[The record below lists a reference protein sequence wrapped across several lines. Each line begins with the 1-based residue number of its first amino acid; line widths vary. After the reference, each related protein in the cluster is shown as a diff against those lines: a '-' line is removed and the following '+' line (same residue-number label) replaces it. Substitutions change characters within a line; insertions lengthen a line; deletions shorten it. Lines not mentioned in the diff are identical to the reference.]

1 MKRKLTLLGIAA
13 IAMSASAQ
21 MGMYS
26 FGIGPLNTAT
36 NSNYAT
42 TAGYFAGY
50 NGKYDTRTSL
60 FGSLAGQNSYSAQR
74 SVGVGYGALYMASNL
89 TDCVAIGD
97 RAGARWRNASGWV
110 QVGNAFVYTNG
121 YLNIGNGL
129 IKGNAQSGF
138 EFAGGRLLFPYSVT
152 VGGARG
158 LVFGDEYGA
167 GIAVINRGGA
177 QCLEIWPDFAR
188 GPAKVVIGGEVN
200 TPAVTF
206 SAGNGYITGDQYG
219 VVEIGN
225 GLKVAGTVTTTVDV
239 IAEEAIVGQSVII
252 QDGSTAGTLRFRNQ
266 SGTDQML
273 ISFES
278 GNLCVYTN
286 GVKAGRISIVPDP

>member
-1 MKRKLTLLGIAA
+1 MKRLALAIILAA
-13 IAMSASAQ
+13 GAALATPHGSF
-21 MGMYS
+21 S
-26 FGIGPLNTAT
+26 FGIGPNNDTT
-36 NSNYAT
+36 NSNYT
-42 TAGYFAGY
+42 TTIGYSAGSEASANTRDFFGGTFAGAMAH
-50 NGKYDTRTSL
+50 NNK
-60 FGSLAGQNSYSAQR
+60 R
-74 SVGVGYGALYMASNL
+74 SVGLGYGSFYMASNV

-110 QVGNAFVYTNG
+110 QIGDAFVYTNG

-138 EFAGGRLLFPYSVT
+138 EFAGGQLLFPYSVT

-188 GPAKVVIGGEVN
+188 GPAKVFIGGEVN

-206 SAGNGYITGDQYG
+206 SAGHGYITGDQYG
-219 VVEIGN
+219 VVNIGS
-225 GLKVAGTVTTTVDV
+225 GLTVAGTVITTGDV

-252 QDGSTAGTLRFRNQ
+252 KDGSTAGTLRFRNQ

-286 GVKAGRISIVPDP
+286 GVKAGRISIVPAP